1 LGIEIRLKE
10 ERVMFKK
17 FLHPDLSYPRP
28 EIFPGPPPAADYS
41 ILLLAVPA
49 FSTLFLWVWGYMHLS
64 QNTGMELS
72 IIAVS
77 MIATTA
83 SIAAREAS
91 KVGMRAN
98 KEQGT
103 HGPTA
108 WFFIILLFWILG
120 YPLYLY
126 KRHLYGLTN
135 YLVIGTEI
143 SVIFTVNLLFIALSM
158 QG

>member
-1 LGIEIRLKE
+1 
-10 ERVMFKK
+10 MFKK
-17 FLHPDLSYPRP
+17 FLHHDLSYPRP

-83 SIAAREAS
+83 SITAI
-91 KVGMRAN
+91 
-98 KEQGT
+98 T
-103 HGPTA
+103 PTA
-108 WFFIILLFWILG
+108 SESSCTANAPPVATAIRRFSLKMRPRTMPRSGLRLL
-120 YPLYLY
+120 
-126 KRHLYGLTN
+126 
-135 YLVIGTEI
+135 E
-143 SVIFTVNLLFIALSM
+143 LLRLRVKDVDFEQHPM
-158 QG
+158 MVRDPK